1 MQCKSC
7 GTELPKKAKICP
19 KCGALNGKPTGNT
32 RYLAIIGMVIMLLGG
47 LLPFVQSNEELMDG
61 YTPKAYSFGFMN
73 ISVIFMWYLFMLIIV
88 AGILL
93 VVAKKEKLSIV
104 TSVLATVVAFVSMFA
119 FQFSSTDG
127 KTKTGALNYVYHN
140 ISDLLSNGY
149 GGNTYS
155 IGSGVYVII
164 LGLIVAIIGVF
175 WDVVKLFKKDLGV
188 DSKYLSNSLNQSI
201 TQKMFYYRGFY
212 IMFLPVFIMILLF
225 FYWPMLGCRYAFT
238 SYVLANPYYIGIFHF
253 QTMLR
258 FDTYFWQAF
267 RNTLVLSI
275 VKLILNTGAA
285 VIISLLLNEITNMAF
300 KKSVQTIIYLPHF
313 MSWVVV
319 AAVFKMILSVNSSGV
334 VNSALINMGL
344 IDNPIDFLGSSKYW
358 TGTFFMM
365 NVWKD
370 TGWGT
375 ILFLATLSG
384 ISPDLY
390 EAAQIDGAN
399 RFKRLIY
406 ITLPALA
413 NTIITVFILNLAKV
427 MNLFESVFVTQSAG
441 TYDVSQVLQTYVY
454 NKTFSASFSDYGYT
468 TAVGLFKSFVG
479 MILVLGCNYASKKV
493 RGRGIV

>member
-1 MQCKSC
+1 
-7 GTELPKKAKICP
+7 
-19 KCGALNGKPTGNT
+19 
-32 RYLAIIGMVIMLLGG
+32 MLLGG

-73 ISVIFMWYLFMLIIV
+73 ISVIFMWYLFMLLIV

-127 KTKTGALNYVYHN
+127 KTKTGALKYVYHN
-140 ISDLLSNGY
+140 VSDLLSNGY

-334 VNSALINMGL
+334 VNGALINMGL

-427 MNLFESVFVTQSAG
+427 MNLFESVFVTMNDAVLN
-441 TYDVSQVLQTYVY
+441 VSNVLQTYVY
-454 NKTFSASFSDYGYT
+454 RKTFGSGNSDYGYT